1 MATTTTKTSKSA
13 KPDFGVFEAF
23 AFPATA
29 FEVPTAFREVAEKSV
44 SQFRDSY
51 DQIKV
56 AAEDATALVED
67 TLENARV
74 GAQGLGEKALEAART
89 NSEASFELAR
99 DLFSA
104 KTVSDVVELQAA
116 FTRKQFEAAT
126 AQFKEL
132 QELGQ
137 KVLSDTAKPVADK
150 VEKTL
155 RDVKVA

>member
-1 MATTTTKTSKSA
+1 MATTSKTSKSA

-23 AFPATA
+23 AFPTSA

-51 DQIKV
+51 DQMKV

-67 TLENARV
+67 TLETARA
-74 GAQGLGEKALEAART
+74 GALGLSEKALEAART

-99 DLFSA
+99 DVFAA
-104 KTVSDVVELQAA
+104 KTVADLVELQTS
-116 FTRKQFEAAT
+116 FTRKQFESAT
-126 AQFKEL
+126 AQFKEF

-137 KVLSDTAKPVADK
+137 KLFSDTAKPVAEK

-155 RDVKVA
+155 REVNAA

>member
-1 MATTTTKTSKSA
+1 MATTTKTSKSA

-23 AFPATA
+23 AFPTSA
-29 FEVPTAFREVAEKSV
+29 FEVPTALREVAEKSV

-51 DQIKV
+51 DQMKV
-56 AAEDATALVED
+56 AAEDATALVGD
-67 TLENARV
+67 TLETARS
-74 GAQGLGEKALEAART
+74 GAQGISEKALDAART

-104 KTVSDVVELQAA
+104 KTVSEVVELQTA
-116 FTRKQFEAAT
+116 FSRKQFEAAT
-126 AQFKEL
+126 VQFKVF

-137 KVLSDTAKPVADK
+137 QLLSDTTKPVANK

>member
-1 MATTTTKTSKSA
+1 MATTSKTSKSA

-23 AFPATA
+23 AFPTSA
-29 FEVPTAFREVAEKSV
+29 FDVPTAFREAAEKSV

-51 DQIKV
+51 DQMKV

-67 TLENARV
+67 TLETARE
-74 GAQGLGEKALEAART
+74 GALGLSEKALEAART

-99 DLFSA
+99 DVFAA
-104 KTVSDVVELQAA
+104 KTVADLVELQTSY
-116 FTRKQFEAAT
+116 TRKQFESAT
-126 AQFKEL
+126 AQFKEF

-137 KVLSDTAKPVADK
+137 KLFSDTAKPVAEK

-155 RDVKVA
+155 REVKVA